1 MGEALSMP
9 EPTKVVNVASVPQRS
24 PFRYPGGKTWLVPYA
39 RAWLRSRRDR
49 VEELIEPFAG
59 GAIIGLT
66 AACEGLAD
74 RVTLVEMDPDIAAV
88 WLTMLNGGGTWLA
101 EKIAGF
107 RLTRESVMEILSSHP
122 GSTRDRAFATIIR
135 NRVQRGGILAPG
147 AGLLKEGENG
157 KGIKSRWYPETLVKR
172 ILNIV
177 AARDRVHFV
186 HGDGLEYVARNAHK
200 ERVAFFVDP
209 PYAVAGKRLYKFS
222 DVNHSRLFRMLS
234 GVAGDFLMTYENTD
248 EIRHLA
254 RDFRYE
260 TRAVAMKN
268 THHARMT
275 ELLIGRDLHWLKP
288 RYPSQPLFPEFG
300 PQTPPG

>member
-1 MGEALSMP
+1 MGVALSMP

-39 RAWLRSRRDR
+39 RAWLRSRRDH

-74 RVTLVEMDPDIAAV
+74 RVTLVEIDPDIAAV
-88 WLTMLNGGGTWLA
+88 WLTMLNGGGPWLA

-107 RLTRESVMEILSSHP
+107 KLTRESVTEILSSHP

-147 AGLLKEGENG
+147 AGLLKKGENG
-157 KGIKSRWYPETLVKR
+157 KGIRSRWYPETLAKR
-172 ILNIV
+172 IFNIV
-177 AARDRVHFV
+177 ATRDRVNFV
-186 HGDGLEYVARNAHK
+186 QGDGLESVARNAHRK
-200 ERVAFFVDP
+200 RVAFFVDP
-209 PYAVAGKRLYKFS
+209 PYTVAGKRLYKFS
-222 DVNHSRLFRMLS
+222 DIDHARLFGMLS
-234 GVAGDFLMTYENTD
+234 RVAGDFLMTYDNTE

-254 RDFRYE
+254 SDFQFE

-275 ELLIGRDLHWLKP
+275 ELLIGRDLQWLNP
-288 RYPSQPLFPEFG
+288 RCFSQPVFPEFG